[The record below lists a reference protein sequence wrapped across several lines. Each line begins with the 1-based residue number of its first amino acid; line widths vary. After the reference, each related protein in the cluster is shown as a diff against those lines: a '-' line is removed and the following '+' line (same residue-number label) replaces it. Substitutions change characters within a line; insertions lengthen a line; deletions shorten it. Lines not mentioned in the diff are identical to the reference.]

1 MRNHLCVTLAAIL
14 LLPAT
19 AGAQSTTTIREGGT
33 NNEARVDQ
41 VGADG
46 TVDIAMDGAEQRL
59 IARQKDLASLDARL
73 DGGSNRLE
81 VDQGGAVTD
90 ANTALVTMQGS
101 GNEATLHQMA
111 DGIGHHATIQQQG
124 AANVALLWQDGSA
137 SSVNLNQIGDANQ
150 ASISQ
155 LGAGNDAIVT
165 QIGNALG
172 IAIDQMGGAQ
182 ISVTQTQ

>member
-1 MRNHLCVTLAAIL
+1 MRNHLCVGLTAIL

-19 AGAQSTTTIREGGT
+19 AGAQSATTVRQGGQ

-46 TVDIAMDGAEQRL
+46 AIDIVMDGAEQRL
-59 IARQKDLASLDARL
+59 MARQRDLASLDARL
-73 DGGSNRLE
+73 GGGGNRLE
-81 VDQGGAVTD
+81 VDQGGAATD
-90 ANTALVTMQGS
+90 TNTALVTMQGS
-101 GNEATLHQMA
+101 DNQAILHQMA

-137 SSVNLNQIGDANQ
+137 SSVSLTQIGDTNQ
-150 ASISQ
+150 ASVSQ

-182 ISVTQTQ
+182 ISVKQTQ

>member
-1 MRNHLCVTLAAIL
+1 MRNHLCVGLAAIL

-19 AGAQSTTTIREGGT
+19 ASAQSSTTIRQGGT
-33 NNEARVDQ
+33 SNEARVDQ
-41 VGADG
+41 AEADG
-46 TVDIAMDGAEQRL
+46 TIDIAMDGAEQRL
-59 IARQKDLASLDARL
+59 IARQGDLASLDARMSGV
-73 DGGSNRLE
+73 DNRLT

-90 ANTALVTMQGS
+90 ANAALVTMQGS

-111 DGIGHHATIQQQG
+111 DGIGHSATIQQQG

-137 SSVNLNQIGDANQ
+137 SSVSLTQVGDANQ

-155 LGAGNDAIVT
+155 LGVGNDAIVT
-165 QIGNALG
+165 QIGNLLG